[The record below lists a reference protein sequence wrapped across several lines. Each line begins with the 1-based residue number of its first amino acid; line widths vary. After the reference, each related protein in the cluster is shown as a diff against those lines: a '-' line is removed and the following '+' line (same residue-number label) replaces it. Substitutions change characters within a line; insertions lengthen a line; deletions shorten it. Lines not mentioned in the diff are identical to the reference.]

1 MGNNKLVCIVGM
13 TGAGKSI
20 VADEFVKVG
29 HGFFRFGQITLDE
42 CIKRGDAS
50 EKMQKEIREGFRA
63 KHGMAAFA
71 ILNMPKIEGLL
82 ENGNTIGDGL
92 YSWAEYKVLKK
103 KYGKNFIVIAIYTPP
118 EVRYERLEKRYP
130 DKSDVDLR
138 GHHFTR
144 EEAKSRDYV
153 EIENS
158 DKGGP
163 IAMADYTIINIGD
176 MEEVIKRTKEI
187 IDEIKNK

>member
-1 MGNNKLVCIVGM
+1 MNKLVCIVGM
-13 TGAGKSI
+13 CGSGKSI
-20 VADEFVKVG
+20 VADEFVKAG
-29 HGFFRFGQITLDE
+29 YGFFRFGQITLDE

-63 KHGMAAFA
+63 KHGMAAYA
-71 ILNMPKIEGLL
+71 ILNMPKIEELL
-82 ENGNTIGDGL
+82 QKGNTIGDGL
-92 YSWAEYKVLKK
+92 YSWAEYKVLKE
-103 KYGKNFIVIAIYTPP
+103 KYGENFIVIAIYSPP
-118 EVRYERLEKRYP
+118 EIRYARLEKRFP
-130 DKSDVDLR
+130 DKNDKDLR

-163 IAMADYTIINIGD
+163 IAMADYTIVNIGGMD
-176 MEEVIKRTKEI
+176 DVINKTKEI
-187 IDEIKNK
+187 IKELETK